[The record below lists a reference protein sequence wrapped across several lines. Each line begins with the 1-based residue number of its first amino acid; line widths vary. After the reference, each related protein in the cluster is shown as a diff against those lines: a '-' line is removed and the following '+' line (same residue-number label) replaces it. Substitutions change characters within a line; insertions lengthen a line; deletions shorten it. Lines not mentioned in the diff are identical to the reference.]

1 MRCLCQCTKIS
12 CRLLHRLQKRTP
24 GDLGAEEDLMA
35 NDSTSFYFVLV
46 GFSGLKE
53 KFYPVLAALM
63 FSNYSFS
70 LCANTILIMI
80 VLLKEHLHQPMY
92 IIIANLAMSDLLF
105 DTTTLPKVI
114 SKYWMGAESISL
126 STCFLQM
133 TIVHTL
139 NALDSLTLLL
149 MAFDRYVAICKP
161 LRYHAIINNRVSIF
175 LCLAAL
181 FAAASVGIYVMTLA
195 VFLPYCGPI
204 RINNL
209 HCTVSRVAILSCM
222 DSSANRRNAFY
233 ISLIIHMGP
242 FSLIVMSY
250 ILVIINIRTTTRLE
264 TWQKALNTC
273 ITHWTIIIIFYIPR
287 IVDYAYQCL
296 VIPDPEVTVL
306 MNSVYTYVPHISSP
320 IIFCLQNKEIKRTL
334 ENILP
339 EDGEED
345 TILDMLAQ
353 AKAGG
358 SIEDM
363 EGLCIAA
370 CRRRFLPKPPP
381 SPRCVEH
388 EGRSHSFVGKAS
400 RKEHGAGRRGE
411 VPIPEKEPRLQQVSR
426 EGKLPCRIPEKRGQ
440 RPQLQ
445 TRGHSPAPQ

>member
-1 MRCLCQCTKIS
+1 
-12 CRLLHRLQKRTP
+12 
-24 GDLGAEEDLMA
+24 MA

-334 ENILP
+334 ENMCKNFGCFWKNV
-339 EDGEED
+339 E
-345 TILDMLAQ
+345 
-353 AKAGG
+353 
-358 SIEDM
+358 
-363 EGLCIAA
+363 
-370 CRRRFLPKPPP
+370 RREL
-381 SPRCVEH
+381 STHHTV
-388 EGRSHSFVGKAS
+388 
-400 RKEHGAGRRGE
+400 
-411 VPIPEKEPRLQQVSR
+411 
-426 EGKLPCRIPEKRGQ
+426 
-440 RPQLQ
+440 
-445 TRGHSPAPQ
+445 